1 MTIVLGAI
9 SSQFRYF
16 VSECRQVLESKYGQ
30 KNSVIAITGAGQG
43 LGQMMAIT
51 LAQSGADLALL
62 DVNETG
68 LRETQSQCQMLSA
81 KAFTYPVDVTNESD
95 VEATFDAIL
104 QDFGQLNGLINNAGV
119 LRDGLLVKA
128 KDGVISK
135 MSLEQFNLVMNVN
148 VTGTF
153 LCGREAAVK
162 MIESG
167 SQGAII
173 NISSVARAGN
183 IGQTNYS
190 ASKAAVATMATT
202 WARELARYGIRAAAI
217 APGVVHTAM
226 ADQMKPEAIER
237 LEKMIPV
244 GRMGEASE
252 IAHAVKYIL
261 ESDYFTGRV
270 LEVDG
275 GIRM

>member
-1 MTIVLGAI
+1 MDIK
-9 SSQFRYF
+9 S
-16 VSECRQVLESKYGQ
+16 
-30 KNSVIAITGAGQG
+30 SVIVITGAGQG

-51 LAQSGADLALL
+51 LAQAGADLALL
-62 DVNETG
+62 DVNASG
-68 LRETQSQCQMLSA
+68 LMETQEQCRMLSA
-81 KAFTYPVDVTNESD
+81 KALTYQVDVTNEID
-95 VEATFDAIL
+95 VETTFEAII
-104 QDFGQLNGLINNAGV
+104 QDFGQLNGLVNNAGV

-135 MSLEQFNLVMNVN
+135 MSLDQFNLVMNVN

-167 SQGAII
+167 SQGVII

-202 WARELARYGIRAAAI
+202 WARELARYGIRAAAV

-226 ADQMKPEAIER
+226 AEQMKPEAIER
-237 LEKMIPV
+237 LEKMIQLA
-244 GRMGEASE
+244 RMGETSE
-252 IAHAVKYIL
+252 IAHAVKYII

>member
-1 MTIVLGAI
+1 MELK
-9 SSQFRYF
+9 
-16 VSECRQVLESKYGQ
+16 E
-30 KNSVIAITGAGQG
+30 SVIAITGAGQG
-43 LGQMMAIT
+43 LGQMMAIR
-51 LAQSGADLALL
+51 LAQAGADLALL

-68 LRETQSQCQMLSA
+68 LLKTQEQCRMLSA
-81 KAFTYPVDVTNESD
+81 KALIYRLDVTNESE
-95 VEATFDAIL
+95 VESTFDEIL

-119 LRDGLLVKA
+119 LRDGLLVKS
-128 KDGVISK
+128 KEGVITK

-162 MIESG
+162 MIESD
-167 SQGAII
+167 SQGVII

-217 APGVVHTAM
+217 APGVVKTAM
-226 ADQMKPEAIER
+226 AEQMKPEAIER
-237 LEKMIPV
+237 LHQMIPL
-244 GRMGEASE
+244 GRMGDASE
-252 IAHAVKYIL
+252 IAHAVRYIL
-261 ESDYFTGRV
+261 ENDYFTGRV
-270 LEVDG
+270 LEIDG

>member
-1 MTIVLGAI
+1 MELK
-9 SSQFRYF
+9 
-16 VSECRQVLESKYGQ
+16 E
-30 KNSVIAITGAGQG
+30 SVIAITGAGQG
-43 LGQMMAIT
+43 LGQMMAIR
-51 LAQSGADLALL
+51 LAQAGADLALL

-68 LRETQSQCQMLSA
+68 LLKTQEQCRMLSA
-81 KAFTYPVDVTNESD
+81 KALIYRLDVTNESE
-95 VEATFDAIL
+95 VESTFDEIL

-119 LRDGLLVKA
+119 LRDGLLVKS
-128 KDGVISK
+128 KEGVITK

-162 MIESG
+162 MIESD
-167 SQGAII
+167 SQGVII

-190 ASKAAVATMATT
+190 ASKAAVATMAIT

-217 APGVVHTAM
+217 APGVVKTAM
-226 ADQMKPEAIER
+226 AEQMKPEAIER
-237 LEKMIPV
+237 LHQMIPL
-244 GRMGEASE
+244 GRMGDASE
-252 IAHAVKYIL
+252 IAHAVRYIL
-261 ESDYFTGRV
+261 ENDYFTGRV
-270 LEVDG
+270 LEIDG